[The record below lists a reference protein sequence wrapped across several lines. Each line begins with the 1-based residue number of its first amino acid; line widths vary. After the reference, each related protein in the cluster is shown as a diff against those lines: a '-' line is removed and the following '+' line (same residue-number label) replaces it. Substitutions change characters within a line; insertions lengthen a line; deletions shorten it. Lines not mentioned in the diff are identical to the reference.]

1 MEAAKDLENISTNNK
16 ECMDKR
22 MIVAGTARDRD

>member
-1 MEAAKDLENISTNNK
+1 MEATKDLESMSKMFK

-22 MIVAGTARDRD
+22 MIVAEYARDRD